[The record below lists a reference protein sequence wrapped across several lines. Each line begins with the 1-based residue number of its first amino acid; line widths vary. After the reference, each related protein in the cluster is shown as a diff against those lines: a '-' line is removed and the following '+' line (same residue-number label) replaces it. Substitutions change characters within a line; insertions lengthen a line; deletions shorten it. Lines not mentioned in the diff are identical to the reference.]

1 MDKNVQGTNDYST
14 VSKYSMVKKGYFN
27 DEFISEFVS
36 NSKYS
41 RRAPIIHMG
50 YYARAEIIEAILTQF
65 VRHVGNSHI
74 QIISCGAG
82 YDTTYFRLKKNL
94 QEEFS
99 LTYYEVD
106 FIEVISRKTECI
118 RRSKILSSIL
128 GLSNDVNSCTTGIHS
143 QGYHLVGGDL
153 RCQNDIESVLSS
165 AGISWAAPTL
175 LLAECS
181 ITYMDESSSTKLIEW
196 TSTKFPHATF
206 VTFEQICPDDGFGHV
221 MKHHFESLGSPLL
234 SLNKYPDF
242 DLQIRRY
249 KEHGWSACASMSA
262 YEALKLLTEEG
273 KVNNVV
279 RLEPFDEF
287 ESWHLMCCHYTL
299 TIASQGVLEN
309 WFSDDRKK
317 ESINMSQNLLRY
329 SEDNAL
335 HWSVLPVQG
344 RIPERFGHAS
354 GRLDEHR
361 IALVGGFGKSYSQE
375 HSRLSEI
382 SIVNTT
388 DFTVQ
393 HVTLHS
399 PLPKGDSSLAA
410 MHSTCIPLHNGRL
423 LIIGGRTSPTRPV
436 NTKPVIL
443 SVWNKDVEVLDLIG
457 PCPRWRHTATLI
469 GSESTTQLI
478 LLFGGRTSNLI
489 VLNDLWQLSIQQR
502 IFSQISNVSK
512 NWPCARFSHSA
523 VALMRCSL
531 IITGGL
537 NEILQPLRDIWIYDT
552 EEGSW
557 EEVHVK
563 GPQML
568 PRYSHTSAVTSDNK
582 FLILLGGVNTH
593 TTHQPGVCVINLL
606 ERKCY
611 EYALPNQ
618 DPDRPIMLHNHT
630 SELIEDSRFLV
641 FGGGDNCFSFGTS
654 FNPGII
660 NMEIS
665 HLLH

>member
-502 IFSQISNVSK
+502 IFSQISNV
-512 NWPCARFSHSA
+512 
-523 VALMRCSL
+523 
-531 IITGGL
+531 
-537 NEILQPLRDIWIYDT
+537 
-552 EEGSW
+552 
-557 EEVHVK
+557 HVK

>member
-14 VSKYSMVKKGYFN
+14 VSKYSMVKQGYFN

-65 VRHVGNSHI
+65 MRHVGNSHI

-106 FIEVISRKTECI
+106 FVEVISRKTECI

-181 ITYMDESSSTKLIEW
+181 ITYMDESSSTKFIEW
-196 TSTKFPHATF
+196 ASTKFPHATF

-234 SLNKYPDF
+234 SLDKYPDF

-299 TIASQGVLEN
+299 TIASKGVLEN

-329 SEDNAL
+329 SEDNDL

-344 RIPERFGHAS
+344 QIPERFGHAS

-502 IFSQISNVSK
+502 IFSQISNV
-512 NWPCARFSHSA
+512 
-523 VALMRCSL
+523 
-531 IITGGL
+531 
-537 NEILQPLRDIWIYDT
+537 
-552 EEGSW
+552 
-557 EEVHVK
+557 HVK

-660 NMEIS
+660 NMEIC